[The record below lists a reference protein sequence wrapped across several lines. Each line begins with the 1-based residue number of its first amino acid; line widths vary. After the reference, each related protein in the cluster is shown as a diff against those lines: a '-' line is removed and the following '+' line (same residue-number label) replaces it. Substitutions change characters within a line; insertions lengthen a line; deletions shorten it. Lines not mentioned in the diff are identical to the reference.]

1 VKGSSNTVSTKYSD
15 ELIRWLIDLG
25 YTHCFFVAG
34 GNIMHL
40 LDSARKNLT
49 CIPVVHEVAAGI
61 AAEYFNEIS
70 TSEKA
75 FALVTA
81 GPGITNLVTSV
92 AGAWLEHR
100 DLLVIGGQVKSS
112 DLMSGSLRQRGIQ
125 EIDGVSIVSSICK
138 AAFTLK
144 SQVSEAEF
152 KSKVEL
158 GTSGR
163 KGPIF
168 IEVCLDVQG
177 AVPENDLVDLSDHKN
192 SLITQNVSTLQIDLI
207 RQLMSKAQ
215 RPVWLIG
222 AGVSRSTAAECK
234 DLLEK
239 LDFPLITTWHGADRL
254 SARSENYFGRMDT
267 WGQRAANLIVCQADL
282 LVVFGA
288 RLGLQETGFNW
299 QGFATNAEIIQIEID
314 EAELGK
320 GHPRIDT
327 PIHGDANDILKSL
340 LQHQFEDRSAWMEY
354 CKKIKHLLPLNETTN
369 QTNEGYI
376 SPYEFY
382 LDASTFSDSDDV
394 WVPASSGG
402 ANSVAIQALQQWGDQ
417 KVVCDNGLASMG
429 YGLSGAIGASFAA
442 PDQRVW
448 LVEGD
453 GGFSQNLQ
461 ELATVAVNLLNIK
474 IFIFS
479 NNGYGSI
486 RTTQRNYF
494 DGAYLGCDTETGLGF
509 PDWHI
514 LANAYGIPSTRFPEA
529 GFNDANFAYLLGNK
543 GPLLVVVPIDPEQTY
558 WPKITSFVTA
568 SGGMASNPIHH
579 MSPDL
584 PISVQKQV
592 GVFL

>member
-1 VKGSSNTVSTKYSD
+1 
-15 ELIRWLIDLG
+15 
-25 YTHCFFVAG
+25 
-34 GNIMHL
+34 
-40 LDSARKNLT
+40 
-49 CIPVVHEVAAGI
+49 
-61 AAEYFNEIS
+61 
-70 TSEKA
+70 
-75 FALVTA
+75 
-81 GPGITNLVTSV
+81 
-92 AGAWLEHR
+92 
-100 DLLVIGGQVKSS
+100 
-112 DLMSGSLRQRGIQ
+112 
-125 EIDGVSIVSSICK
+125 
-138 AAFTLK
+138 
-144 SQVSEAEF
+144 
-152 KSKVEL
+152 
-158 GTSGR
+158 
-163 KGPIF
+163 
-168 IEVCLDVQG
+168 
-177 AVPENDLVDLSDHKN
+177 
-192 SLITQNVSTLQIDLI
+192 
-207 RQLMSKAQ
+207 
-215 RPVWLIG
+215 
-222 AGVSRSTAAECK
+222 
-234 DLLEK
+234 
-239 LDFPLITTWHGADRL
+239 
-254 SARSENYFGRMDT
+254 
-267 WGQRAANLIVCQADL
+267 
-282 LVVFGA
+282 
-288 RLGLQETGFNW
+288 
-299 QGFATNAEIIQIEID
+299 
-314 EAELGK
+314 
-320 GHPRIDT
+320 
-327 PIHGDANDILKSL
+327 
-340 LQHQFEDRSAWMEY
+340 
-354 CKKIKHLLPLNETTN
+354 
-369 QTNEGYI
+369 
-376 SPYEFY
+376 

-442 PDQRVW
+442 PNQRVW

-461 ELATVAVNLLNIK
+461 ELATVAVNSLNVK

>member
-1 VKGSSNTVSTKYSD
+1 
-15 ELIRWLIDLG
+15 
-25 YTHCFFVAG
+25 
-34 GNIMHL
+34 
-40 LDSARKNLT
+40 
-49 CIPVVHEVAAGI
+49 
-61 AAEYFNEIS
+61 
-70 TSEKA
+70 
-75 FALVTA
+75 
-81 GPGITNLVTSV
+81 
-92 AGAWLEHR
+92 
-100 DLLVIGGQVKSS
+100 
-112 DLMSGSLRQRGIQ
+112 
-125 EIDGVSIVSSICK
+125 
-138 AAFTLK
+138 
-144 SQVSEAEF
+144 
-152 KSKVEL
+152 
-158 GTSGR
+158 
-163 KGPIF
+163 
-168 IEVCLDVQG
+168 
-177 AVPENDLVDLSDHKN
+177 
-192 SLITQNVSTLQIDLI
+192 
-207 RQLMSKAQ
+207 MSKAQ

-267 WGQRAANLIVCQADL
+267 WGQRAANLIACQADL

-340 LQHQFEDRSAWMEY
+340 LQNQFEDRSAWMEY

-486 RTTQRNYF
+486 RTTQQNYF

-529 GFNDANFAYLLGNK
+529 GFNDPNFAYLLGNK